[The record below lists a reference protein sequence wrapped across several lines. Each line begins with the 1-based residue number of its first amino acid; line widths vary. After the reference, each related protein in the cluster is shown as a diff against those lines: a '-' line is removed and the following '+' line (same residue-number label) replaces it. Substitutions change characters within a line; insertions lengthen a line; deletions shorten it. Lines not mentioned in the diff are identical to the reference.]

1 MKRIGILIAI
11 CVIAVGFITGCGKKE
26 EKNYLKEITLTDYLE
41 LKSKK
46 QDALVYIDSN
56 DDVSAKFK
64 KSLNSILNELDTK
77 VKYLDTTKF
86 KNDEE
91 VMKFMDAD
99 KFTKESYEV
108 PMVVFIKNGSIDVYT
123 SGYTNDEKIRDF
135 IRANS

>member
-1 MKRIGILIAI
+1 MKKVGILM
-11 CVIAVGFITGCGKKE
+11 AVCILGISLMTGCGKKE
-26 EKNYLKEITLTDYLE
+26 EKNYLKEITLADYLE
-41 LKSKK
+41 LKNKK

-56 DDVSAKFK
+56 DDISAKFK
-64 KSLNSILNELDTK
+64 KSLNAILNELDVK

-91 VMKFMDAD
+91 AMKFMDAD
-99 KFTKESYEV
+99 KLTKESYEV
-108 PMVVFIKNGSIDVYT
+108 PMVVFIKKGKIDVYT